1 MTLKSKWQENKTKEQ
16 ISTLKAQNKYK
27 QNLMEIYWA
36 IIRNILENLIDF
48 ITICMQPIYTKQ
60 DQSIFSIISLC
71 YKSRIHPWNFSYRC
85 SQTPSLKNVASYCW
99 YVADWKITISH
110 RGNLVF
116 IYWRFCHNKITD
128 TING

>member
-48 ITICMQPIYTKQ
+48 KTTCMQPIYTKQ
-60 DQSIFSIISLC
+60 DQSIFSIISLLQ
-71 YKSRIHPWNFSYRC
+71 K
-85 SQTPSLKNVASYCW
+85 
-99 YVADWKITISH
+99 
-110 RGNLVF
+110 
-116 IYWRFCHNKITD
+116 
-128 TING
+128 

>member
-48 ITICMQPIYTKQ
+48 KTICMQPIYTKQ
-60 DQSIFSIISLC
+60 DQSIFSIISLLQ
-71 YKSRIHPWNFSYRC
+71 K
-85 SQTPSLKNVASYCW
+85 
-99 YVADWKITISH
+99 
-110 RGNLVF
+110 
-116 IYWRFCHNKITD
+116 
-128 TING
+128 